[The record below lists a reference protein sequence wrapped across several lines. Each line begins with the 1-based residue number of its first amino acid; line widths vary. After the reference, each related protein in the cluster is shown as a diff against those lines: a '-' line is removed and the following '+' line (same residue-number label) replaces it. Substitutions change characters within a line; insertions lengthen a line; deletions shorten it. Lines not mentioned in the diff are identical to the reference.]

1 MDKDKRTYSKT
12 FEISFVITLA
22 VIGILIALAIW
33 STGKR
38 VDISETEFNKTINQL
53 EQNQNEIKAEL
64 TALRNEMNNGFSTMN
79 TNQQQVNQNLETFR
93 NEINTK
99 LDRINQRISNALARQ
114 SGSASSTE

>member
-1 MDKDKRTYSKT
+1 MDEDKRTYSKT

-33 STGKR
+33 STGKS

-53 EQNQNEIKAEL
+53 EQNQNEIKSEL
-64 TALRNEMNNGFSTMN
+64 TALRNETNNGFSTVN
-79 TNQQQVNQNLETFR
+79 TNQQQINQNLETFR
-93 NEINTK
+93 NETNTK
-99 LDRINQRISNALARQ
+99 LDRISQRISNALARQ